1 MKASRWTG
9 QRGSTAAP
17 NRNPSI
23 AVQYVYSTN
32 TTTTTSS
39 SSSGDAGSKNKKLSG
54 FHRKG
59 FPDSLPEV
67 VRGRATPEEEW
78 TGKVVR
84 IISGGQTGADRAGLE
99 AGKLLGVATGGT
111 APANFLTENGMCWP
125 NPPNYYLAALLQN
138 WLFIKA
144 QIPHWR
150 SLA

>member
-9 QRGSTAAP
+9 KSTAAP
-17 NRNPSI
+17 NRNPSM
-23 AVQYVYSTN
+23 ATQYVYST
-32 TTTTTSS
+32 TT
-39 SSSGDAGSKNKKLSG
+39 SSSGDAGRNNNNNKRSRS
-54 FHRKG
+54 HQG
-59 FPDSLPEV
+59 FPDPLPGV

-125 NPPNYYLAALLQN
+125 TPFPSLL
-138 WLFIKA
+138 LLSCCLL
-144 QIPHWR
+144 P
-150 SLA
+150 